1 VIFKKIAALNLWLS
15 QDWHGNIPK
24 QGPMSGSLALA
35 PWQLQLFAG
44 LVLAIS
50 VFVYIALAASGA
62 ITWLP

>member
-1 VIFKKIAALNLWLS
+1 MKKKIGAFNLWLS

-35 PWQLQLFAG
+35 PWQVQLFAG
-44 LVLAIS
+44 MLLAIA
-50 VFVYIALAASGA
+50 VLVYVALAASGA